1 MSLIETLLVLN
12 LLLLAVLIYLVWT
25 RSPGPHT
32 VEAAISRTWL
42 SLGLGERIKAVEMH
56 AREIRDS
63 YRSFEQ
69 LLRVPT
75 ERGSF
80 AELSL
85 ETILADQLPPDMYM
99 IRQRV
104 LDGRVPD
111 AAIRSTVGMICIDA
125 KFPLDNYHKLI
136 TADGKEVDSFTRLFT
151 RDVRNHL
158 TKIARDYVQ
167 PDKGSATFAFAYI
180 PSEAVYYYLVNQAYD
195 LLREYTR
202 RGVQVVSPL
211 TLGHKLELIKAGV
224 HALRLSENA
233 ETIRS
238 ELQVLGRQ
246 FTTLEESWRVFYE
259 THLRNLVA
267 KGEDV
272 DAAYRALREEF
283 GRVARWQ

>member
-1 MSLIETLLVLN
+1 M
-12 LLLLAVLIYLVWT
+12 
-25 RSPGPHT
+25 
-32 VEAAISRTWL
+32 
-42 SLGLGERIKAVEMH
+42 
-56 AREIRDS
+56 
-63 YRSFEQ
+63 
-69 LLRVPT
+69 
-75 ERGSF
+75 
-80 AELSL
+80 
-85 ETILADQLPPDMYM
+85 
-99 IRQRV
+99 
-104 LDGRVPD
+104 
-111 AAIRSTVGMICIDA
+111 
-125 KFPLDNYHKLI
+125 
-136 TADGKEVDSFTRLFT
+136 
-151 RDVRNHL
+151 
-158 TKIARDYVQ
+158 
-167 PDKGSATFAFAYI
+167 
-180 PSEAVYYYLVNQAYD
+180 NQAYD